1 MIERSRRMPEQELKR
16 IFDAAP
22 FVKVVGIEL
31 VSFGSGYCETELRI
45 LPEHMQQT
53 AFVHAGVLATMADH
67 TAGGAATTLV
77 GPDEFI
83 LTAEFKIN
91 FLRGAQG
98 ERLRCKGT
106 VLKPGSNL
114 TVVEC
119 EVFCEQGEKSRL
131 VSKAT
136 ATMAVLKKV
145 RKPSSL

>member
-1 MIERSRRMPEQELKR
+1 MSDEQRDLSHQELKR
-16 IFDAAP
+16 VFEAAP

-31 VSFGSGYCETELRI
+31 VSFGSGYCETQLRI
-45 LPEHMQQT
+45 GPDHMQQT
-53 AFVHAGVLATMADH
+53 GMVHAGVLASMADH

-77 GPDEFI
+77 GPNQFI

-91 FLRGAQG
+91 FLRGARG

-106 VLKPGSNL
+106 VLKPGSSL

-119 EVFCEQGEKSRL
+119 EIFCERGDTSTL

-136 ATMAVLKKV
+136 ATMAVLSKD
-145 RKPSSL
+145 RQS